1 MSTND
6 DRIVSFM
13 EMIERAWME
22 NHDDS
27 IVDRLAAEHPEL
39 AETLYLFFAAVVDAP
54 DELERHRPE
63 LAQSA
68 ARTRDWLERAGFK
81 RAAEAGLNR
90 RSVETTPTPTRK
102 VAESVTPTF
111 IGLLRQITG
120 ADPRELAIE
129 LGITLDFLVE
139 VSSNAAALPNK
150 VRRELAL
157 RAHRARNIGMDLSL
171 ASLSAAAYVPR
182 AASRKDA
189 FSATP
194 TSYLEIVIN
203 SKLSAADQLYWSS
216 LGTAAAA
223 QSKAGSHGRPAR
235 HR

>member
-22 NHDDS
+22 NNDDS

-54 DELERHRPE
+54 DELGRHRPE

-68 ARTRDWLERAGFK
+68 ARTRDWLERVGFK
-81 RAAEAGLNR
+81 RATEAGLNR
-90 RSVETTPTPTRK
+90 GSVETTPTPTRK
-102 VAESVTPTF
+102 VAESATPTF

-120 ADPRELAIE
+120 ANPRELAAE
-129 LGITLDFLVE
+129 LGIPLDFLVQ
-139 VSSNAAALPNK
+139 VSSNAAKLPNN

-157 RAHRARNIGMDLSL
+157 RAHRARNVGVEL
-171 ASLSAAAYVPR
+171 ALESLSAVAYVPR

-194 TSYLEIVIN
+194 ASYLEIVVN
-203 SKLSAADQLYWSS
+203 SKLSDADKLFWSS
-216 LGTAAAA
+216 LGTAATA
-223 QSKAGSHGRPAR
+223 QSKAKSHGRPAR
-235 HR
+235 HK